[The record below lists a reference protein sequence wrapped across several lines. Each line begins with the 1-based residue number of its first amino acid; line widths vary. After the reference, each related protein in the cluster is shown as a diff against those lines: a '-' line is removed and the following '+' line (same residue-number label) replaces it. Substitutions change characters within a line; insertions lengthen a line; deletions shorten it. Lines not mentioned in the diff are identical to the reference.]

1 METHRRQNNN
11 TDVEHAFITRRQISD
26 HEENNTQESPEVKSC
41 VHISFYYVLIMKML
55 CADLAACSLVLFC
68 TTEHL

>member
-26 HEENNTQESPEVKSC
+26 HEENNTQESSEVKSC
-41 VHISFYYVLIMKML
+41 IHISFYCVLLMKML
-55 CADLAACSLVLFC
+55 RADLSACFLVLFS